1 MPNSVGWSP
10 DRQTMYFTHS
20 SARQVLAFDY
30 DAADGSLSNE
40 RVFYRHEGPGEPDGF
55 RVDADGHVWHA
66 VWGESR
72 IIRLSPEG
80 KLVGQVNLPTRHITC
95 CEFVGTELF
104 ITCAADKEG
113 EGERKALG
121 GALFRV
127 DVGTTGLGH
136 FDFKL
141 SS

>member
-1 MPNSVGWSP
+1 
-10 DRQTMYFTHS
+10 MYFTHS

-30 DAADGSLSNE
+30 HPVNGSLSNE
-40 RVFYRHEGPGEPDGF
+40 RIFYRHKGPGEPDGF
-55 RVDADGHVWHA
+55 RVDADGCIWHA

-80 KLVGQVNLPTRHITC
+80 KIVGQVNLPTRHITC

-104 ITCAADKEG
+104 ITCAADEEG
-113 EGERKALG
+113 EGNSQEYG

-127 DVGTTGLGH
+127 DVGVTGLDH
-136 FDFKL
+136 FHFKL
-141 SS
+141 SA